1 MKKTNYEIGKE
12 IADQIDANIIEVL
25 QAEKSFRVEA
35 GAGAGKTYSLHKVI
49 EWIDKNKAAS
59 YKKGGKQVACITYTN
74 AAADVIASRISSSFI
89 FPSTIHAFIWDNI
102 CNFQLPLITAVK
114 ERNLLPAGYTL
125 DKIHRVTYDLGI
137 RYVGEDGTLH
147 LFHNDIVELFVWF
160 LNQTKFRRLLADRY
174 TIILIDE
181 YQDSFK
187 CITDLL
193 LEHYIEKNCGPQFGF
208 FGDAWQ
214 TIYSNNGACGLIQSD
229 KLIEI
234 KKEANFRSQKV
245 IVDVLNRI
253 RPNLPQRSAVNE
265 EDGEVVVITT
275 NDYSGARS
283 NERYFKGELPD
294 DVLSSYVSSVQE
306 KLSRKGWGEVDK
318 TLMLTHRLLAKQQDY
333 QKLLEVL
340 GNHLR
345 DQDDEHYLFF
355 RDYIEPLFAALEQK
369 DAKRLYDVLG
379 IVRQPIETKRQKKK
393 WKELLDKLDV
403 ARQGTI
409 FDVLR
414 VAFNSRLIP
423 IPPKMEAAFEH
434 YLEDGN
440 APFHETTLKYF
451 YNLRYSE
458 VLHAIEFFKDDSL
471 YSTDHGVKGEEYDNV
486 LFVMGR
492 GWNLYKFEDILW
504 KDQNNLSG
512 KLDAYIRNRNLFYV
526 CCSRPRKRLALLI
539 TVKIGAEFQK
549 YLQEVFGAENVVPYN
564 MFINQ
569 DK

>member
-1 MKKTNYEIGKE
+1 M
-12 IADQIDANIIEVL
+12 
-25 QAEKSFRVEA
+25 
-35 GAGAGKTYSLHKVI
+35 
-49 EWIDKNKAAS
+49 
-59 YKKGGKQVACITYTN
+59 
-74 AAADVIASRISSSFI
+74 
-89 FPSTIHAFIWDNI
+89 
-102 CNFQLPLITAVK
+102 
-114 ERNLLPAGYTL
+114 
-125 DKIHRVTYDLGI
+125 
-137 RYVGEDGTLH
+137 
-147 LFHNDIVELFVWF
+147 
-160 LNQTKFRRLLADRY
+160 
-174 TIILIDE
+174 
-181 YQDSFK
+181 
-187 CITDLL
+187 
-193 LEHYIEKNCGPQFGF
+193 
-208 FGDAWQ
+208 
-214 TIYSNNGACGLIQSD
+214 
-229 KLIEI
+229 
-234 KKEANFRSQKV
+234 
-245 IVDVLNRI
+245 
-253 RPNLPQRSAVNE
+253 NE

-379 IVRQPIETKRQKKK
+379 VARQPIETKRQKKK
-393 WKELLDKLDV
+393 WKDLLDNLGV
-403 ARQGTI
+403 ARKGTI

-414 VAFNSRLIP
+414 VALSSRLIP
-423 IPPKMEAAFEH
+423 IPPVIETLFGQYQEDVSSQFH
-434 YLEDGN
+434 RVTLE
-440 APFHETTLKYF
+440 EF
-451 YNLRYSE
+451 YAIRYTE

-512 KLDAYIRNRNLFYV
+512 KELDAYIRNRNLFYV

-564 MFINQ
+564 IFINQ

>member
-294 DVLSSYVSSVQE
+294 DVLSSYVSSVQQ

-333 QKLLEVL
+333 QKLLEAL

-434 YLEDGN
+434 YLEDEN
-440 APFHETTLKYF
+440 TPFHETTLKYF

>member
-275 NDYSGARS
+275 NDYHM
-283 NERYFKGELPD
+283 FHLC
-294 DVLSSYVSSVQE
+294 
-306 KLSRKGWGEVDK
+306 RK
-318 TLMLTHRLLAKQQDY
+318 
-333 QKLLEVL
+333 
-340 GNHLR
+340 
-345 DQDDEHYLFF
+345 
-355 RDYIEPLFAALEQK
+355 
-369 DAKRLYDVLG
+369 
-379 IVRQPIETKRQKKK
+379 
-393 WKELLDKLDV
+393 
-403 ARQGTI
+403 
-409 FDVLR
+409 
-414 VAFNSRLIP
+414 S
-423 IPPKMEAAFEH
+423 
-434 YLEDGN
+434 
-440 APFHETTLKYF
+440 
-451 YNLRYSE
+451 
-458 VLHAIEFFKDDSL
+458 
-471 YSTDHGVKGEEYDNV
+471 
-486 LFVMGR
+486 
-492 GWNLYKFEDILW
+492 
-504 KDQNNLSG
+504 
-512 KLDAYIRNRNLFYV
+512 
-526 CCSRPRKRLALLI
+526 
-539 TVKIGAEFQK
+539 
-549 YLQEVFGAENVVPYN
+549 
-564 MFINQ
+564 
-569 DK
+569 

>member
-340 GNHLR
+340 RNHLR

-434 YLEDGN
+434 YLEDEN
-440 APFHETTLKYF
+440 TSFHETTLKYF